1 MNYKEEIL
9 KLHNA
14 RYALIKSKKSKSR
27 EKEIDEYAEEITKL
41 LKEGFDTL
49 EFDFIIEQ
57 LSFLGQ
63 APCLLYDDNGNWAI
77 SSDGYCSI
85 SLEVADW
92 EGSFFVEKKC
102 WKETPKQA
110 LKFYLFSDDDED
122 EETDEEE

>member
-14 RYALIKSKKSKSR
+14 RYAIIKSKNSKSR
-27 EKEIDEYAEEITKL
+27 EKEIDKYTEDITNL

-57 LSFLGQ
+57 LSFLGE
-63 APCLLYDDNGNWAI
+63 APCLLYDDNGNWAV
-77 SSDGYCSI
+77 SSDAYSSI
-85 SLEVADW
+85 SLEVSDW

-102 WKETPKQA
+102 WKETPKEA
-110 LKFYLFSDDDED
+110 LRYFLFNEED
-122 EETDEEE
+122 NSEEENV